1 MNTEADTCRK
11 YVVPNHSTQ
20 PTISKGRIQ
29 MNEYELDENSNA
41 QFCPSDDNSDNNYSL
56 ECRIASQSQYYGRW
70 AAEKW
75 LLRLYFYRCCRFL
88 RSRFRPEKP
97 VDNTPDELPF

>member
-1 MNTEADTCRK
+1 
-11 YVVPNHSTQ
+11 
-20 PTISKGRIQ
+20 